1 MSHLEFTFYLFF
13 VFWFF
18 SPETVQSCLS
28 PSQRQMGMAAIIP
41 KCCMEGGSL
50 QALAGV
56 ARTWSAKELTSS
68 GYITK
73 KVWVIF
79 V

>member
-13 VFWFF
+13 VFVFF

-28 PSQRQMGMAAIIP
+28 PSQRLMGMAAGIP

-56 ARTWSAKELTSS
+56 ARTWSAKELTS

-73 KVWVIF
+73 QVWVIF